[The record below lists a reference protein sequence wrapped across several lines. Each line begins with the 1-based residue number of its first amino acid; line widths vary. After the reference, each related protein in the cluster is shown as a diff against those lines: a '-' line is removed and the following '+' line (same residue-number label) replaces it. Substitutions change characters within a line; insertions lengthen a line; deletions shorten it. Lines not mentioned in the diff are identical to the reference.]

1 MEKANS
7 SIRTLQKTIEE
18 LELNLYVILSYCL
31 IKSLLRKLEEEKTR
45 SKALNLERTEQELV
59 QRNERISQMN
69 KLLSNQEDEFA
80 ALKERLND
88 EGLKQIELQRD
99 QEVLKAKI
107 SDLKESLQ
115 MSEAKLVKTKA
126 KGEDEK
132 KRLLEEK
139 TQQFEKKQ
147 AKYKRLK
154 ELLREHQQKQTELL
168 ESRKTLE
175 QELSAKT
182 SEKNESLSEIDD
194 LRRDLL
200 ESREKNEETLR
211 RLAQSD
217 REKLELQ
224 GQVQSSQS
232 ELSLIKAEG
241 ERIRKSLKT
250 QEKKTQDLE
259 DQAQKDFKEKA
270 ELKQELNTQG
280 EERGNLKEIVQRLET
295 QLEFVQNQHNEEIGD
310 LDRRAEK
317 LIEDMRTVKEE
328 NQEFRARE
336 GELRKALA
344 VGEETIAAFKEKY
357 LKLKFTCRG
366 LKNHL
371 KEVLFCLN
379 DIWLFDLFLQFLI
392 SIYLIIII
400 WKVN

>member
-1 MEKANS
+1 MFS
-7 SIRTLQKTIEE
+7 
-18 LELNLYVILSYCL
+18 
-31 IKSLLRKLEEEKTR
+31 KLEEEKTR
-45 SKALNLERTEQELV
+45 SKALNLERIEQELI

-80 ALKERLND
+80 ALKERLNE
-88 EGLKQIELQRD
+88 EGVKQIELQRD

-126 KGEDEK
+126 KCEDEK

-154 ELLREHQQKQTELL
+154 ELLREHKQKETELL

-175 QELSAKT
+175 QEISAKT
-182 SEKNESLSEIDD
+182 SEKHESLSEIDN

-200 ESREKNEETLR
+200 ESREKTEETLR

-241 ERIRKSLKT
+241 ERLRKALKG
-250 QEKKTQDLE
+250 QEKKNQDLE
-259 DQAQKDFKEKA
+259 EQAQKDFKEKA

-280 EERGNLKEIVQRLET
+280 EDRGNLKEMVQRLET

-336 GELRKALA
+336 GELRKAVA

-371 KEVLFCLN
+371 KEVFFFKRF
-379 DIWLFDLFLQFLI
+379 WLFELFPYCYNILFKILHHSINNFNVYFNFLFLDNYFLT
-392 SIYLIIII
+392 LLLVIILFY
-400 WKVN
+400 